1 MNTSAPPS
9 PTLQSCGER
18 WRIHVPVPHPGDDPK
33 FDKDDDNRNPQG
45 QRKIFDKKREGMAN
59 SSQRRHGTANQAA
72 YPGVAAS
79 RETPVIR
86 QRLRKAHAD
95 AGSQR
100 CSHSYQE
107 CVPAVLGGQG
117 RRKYRGQSRN

>member
-18 WRIHVPVPHPGDDPK
+18 WRIHVPVPHPGDDPE

-45 QRKIFDKKREGMAN
+45 QRKIFDKKWEGVAN
-59 SSQRRHGTANQAA
+59 ASQSRHGTANQTA

-79 RETPVIR
+79 RETPVIG

-95 AGSQR
+95 AGS
-100 CSHSYQE
+100 
-107 CVPAVLGGQG
+107 P
-117 RRKYRGQSRN
+117 